1 MLDEG
6 LRVRLLSGAAAQLA
20 LPNSQWAD
28 ASGPGLDD
36 DDQDRRDMSQPE
48 PAIPHPAP
56 VGGQTRQYQQE
67 SDDDETDE
75 RKVEDQNAI
84 GEEAI

>member
-1 MLDEG
+1 
-6 LRVRLLSGAAAQLA
+6 
-20 LPNSQWAD
+20 
-28 ASGPGLDD
+28 
-36 DDQDRRDMSQPE
+36 MSQPE